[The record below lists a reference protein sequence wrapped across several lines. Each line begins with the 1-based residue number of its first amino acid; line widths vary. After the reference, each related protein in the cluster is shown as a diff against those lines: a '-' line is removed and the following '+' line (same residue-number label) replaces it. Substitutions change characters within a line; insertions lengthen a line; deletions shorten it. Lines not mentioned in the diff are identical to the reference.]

1 MVQQDGGWDGR
12 AGRGTRAAF
21 VTAAASASDPSV
33 VGSGTHLRTGIPSR
47 MESVSE
53 WGSELE
59 GGAAPSRMRRTAGG
73 ARPQSEVPEAWWG
86 GQSSAGGTAT
96 GEVTWW
102 GDPVGRKPRWGA
114 VCQEARRNLEGWQR
128 RWTAAGE
135 AEHRGRELQTQ
146 EQRQDPAGLLNGGF
160 WSGLGVLSM
169 SRCVWNCLCMCVPAS
184 SVHGR
189 QHPLQ
194 TSLPSSVLPLGEP
207 ALLGVQGREG
217 PWSGCSLSSS

>member
-1 MVQQDGGWDGR
+1 MVGGPRGEKAQVGCSLPGGQTEPGR
-12 AGRGTRAAF
+12 
-21 VTAAASASDPSV
+21 VAAAV
-33 VGSGTHLRTGIPSR
+33 
-47 MESVSE
+47 
-53 WGSELE
+53 
-59 GGAAPSRMRRTAGG
+59 
-73 ARPQSEVPEAWWG
+73 
-86 GQSSAGGTAT
+86 
-96 GEVTWW
+96 
-102 GDPVGRKPRWGA
+102 
-114 VCQEARRNLEGWQR
+114 
-128 RWTAAGE
+128 TAAGE

-217 PWSGCSLSSS
+217 PWSVCSLSSS